1 MAYSNRKFYF
11 GLGMS
16 MMDFFKEPIRHLK
29 RSMEKESQFEKP
41 YWTGGEYQ
49 KMHFAWPDWD
59 WRKFKRSD
67 IAPMRPAE
75 VTGLSGAV
83 GEPSGGWSYKF
94 NPPECHVWAFSMD
107 CGYPYEI
114 GGTTGYVAIDHT
126 PPHDAFAGW
135 TVTLASSPGEDK
147 VELIQ
152 EDDGLD
158 TWFFSKNFDLNLL
171 RADFSEL
178 TIYAT
183 GHFWGEY
190 LLGMDVLGIW
200 NPLTQAY
207 DIAPSMQN
215 RPFLGY
221 PNHPSNFLGGNATEV
236 VNPTIPCEPHTMSVD
251 CCSCVGLA
259 WDTTLSASL
268 IDPGGSVTIAVKS
281 DPEQNCMGLE
291 WRLSDYS
298 KFSLA
303 SVYTADGV
311 MTNTLYA
318 EEDACGSVTVT
329 VRACGYRYE
338 IEYEM
343 KCSEGVWVLDEE
355 LTPCG
360 AFITMYWDYPSPYP
374 LSPDC
379 SVESDDGMEK
389 TEYWTGVVM
398 PPYSEIFWLTYK
410 DITEPEVVTPLMWT
424 CSYVFEGCSASPNV
438 CPGHGS
444 SISCSG
450 PHGTYPEPP
459 YETSDWRLIFEGG
472 LTYRARTYHWDCD
485 V

>member
-1 MAYSNRKFYF
+1 MV
-11 GLGMS
+11 
-16 MMDFFKEPIRHLK
+16 DFFKEPIRYLK

-67 IAPMRPAE
+67 IAPMRSEE
-75 VTGLSGAV
+75 VTG
-83 GEPSGGWSYKF
+83 PSGEVADLWGSWTFKHLAPTCWVSM
-94 NPPECHVWAFSMD
+94 FSID
-107 CGYPYEI
+107 CGYEDTDL
-114 GGTTGYVAIDHT
+114 GSTTGSVYVKNV
-126 PPHDAFAGW
+126 PPHSAVAGWSVELSSIPGPDRVKLTLEQEGLQTNFFSFQFDLELLGTDFEEVTVEAVGFFAG
-135 TVTLASSPGEDK
+135 TYTLEHSVVG
-147 VELIQ
+147 V
-152 EDDGLD
+152 
-158 TWFFSKNFDLNLL
+158 
-171 RADFSEL
+171 
-178 TIYAT
+178 
-183 GHFWGEY
+183 
-190 LLGMDVLGIW
+190 W
-200 NPLTQAY
+200 NPTTKKY
-207 DIAPSMQN
+207 DLPPSESN
-215 RPFLGY
+215 RPFLGFWAK
-221 PNHPSNFLGGNATEV
+221 PTNFLSSPDVQMTNAR
-236 VNPTIPCEPHTMSVD
+236 IPCKPDTLPVD

-268 IDPGGSVTIAVKS
+268 IDPGGSVMIAVKS
-281 DPEQNCMGLE
+281 DPKQNCRELE

-303 SVYTADGV
+303 SVYTANGV

-338 IEYEM
+338 IEHEM

-374 LSPDC
+374 LFPDC

-389 TEYWTGVVM
+389 TEYWTGIVM
-398 PPYSEIFWLTYK
+398 PSYSEIFWLTYK
-410 DITEPEVVTPLMWT
+410 DITEPEVVTPDMWT

-438 CPGHGS
+438 CPGYSS

-450 PHGTYPEPP
+450 PYGSYPEPP